1 MLAVRI
7 LVTRPSLVVAAA
19 DPVLFGVWTGQPAR
33 PADITAA
40 LSVAVSHARTLKHCA
55 IFVATHPDQP
65 LPDAAVREIIQ
76 TEMRKLDPYLA
87 CGATVLTR
95 DGFIGTAMRAVV
107 STLQLLSRPTHPE
120 KIFGTPREAAAFIHG
135 VLAPRMDSAP
145 STSDIMAAYDEATRK
160 AWGKAAA

>member
-7 LVTRPSLVVAAA
+7 LTSRPSLVLAAA
-19 DPVLFGVWTGQPAR
+19 DPLLFGLWTSQQAR
-33 PADITAA
+33 PADVTAV
-40 LSVAVSHARTLKHCA
+40 LSAAVSHARTLKHCA
-55 IFVATHPDQP
+55 IVVATHPETP
-65 LPDAAVREIIQ
+65 LPDAAVRETIQ
-76 TEMRKLDPYLA
+76 TEMRKLDPYLV

-120 KIFGTPREAAAFIHG
+120 KIFGTSREAAAFLHG
-135 VLAPRMDSAP
+135 VLVQRMSSAP
-145 STSDIMAAYDEATRK
+145 STADIVAAYDEATRK